1 MKNKLVVFLF
11 LIGAAISAGCGKNC
25 RDVGC
30 AAAPPA
36 FFAFRITNNANKDL
50 LTGMF
55 KRYDSSQVLIKAK
68 RNNSSS
74 LESVQRVFSFTG
86 DTLALTGFTV
96 NKNYATYYLQLNG
109 AISDTLVF
117 NFNERIDQCCDLS
130 FYSLNKVN
138 TTDVTGYGL
147 PTTFVFKK

>member
-1 MKNKLVVFLF
+1 MKMKILVPFIIL
-11 LIGAAISAGCGKNC
+11 AALISAGCGKNC

-50 LTGMF
+50 LTGAF
-55 KRYDSSQVLIKAK
+55 KQFDSTQLQIKAR
-68 RNNSSS
+68 RNNSST
-74 LESVQRVFSFTG
+74 LETVQRVFNFYG

-96 NKNYATYYLQLNG
+96 NKSYATYYLQLNG

-117 NFNERIDQCCDLS
+117 NFNERIDNCCDLS
-130 FYSLNKVN
+130 FYSLGKVN
-138 TTDVTGYGL
+138 TATVSGYNL
-147 PTTFVFKK
+147 PNTYVFKK